1 MKKESQPYVVNIEN
15 PTDILTQPYVIN
27 IENTTDNLVEK
38 ITIFFSYSVL
48 SEKFNSVGDLE
59 KNGLII
65 SSIKD
70 VSYKQ
75 ILEHCYSNKIRIGL
89 TTITSETEENNRNY
103 LKYKYYGT
111 NGHSFSKQLI
121 FLDENFLS
129 NSENTQPYVID
140 GSVALILNSV
150 EPNSKLTLRFYP
162 KDIEECNDSLVIE
175 NTVDKLINREI

>member
-1 MKKESQPYVVNIEN
+1 MQKETNILKK
-15 PTDILTQPYVIN
+15 PYVIH
-27 IENTTDNLVEK
+27 IENTNNQEIK
-38 ITIFFSYSVL
+38 NITIFFSYSSL
-48 SEKFNSVGDLE
+48 NKKFKTDGNLE
-59 KNGLII
+59 ENGLII

-75 ILEHCYSNKIRIGL
+75 ILEHLYSSKIRIGL
-89 TTITSETEENNRNY
+89 TSITSENEENNRNC

-121 FLDENFLS
+121 FLDKNFLS
-129 NSENTQPYVID
+129 NSENLQPYVID
-140 GSVALILNSV
+140 GSVALILNSI

-162 KDIEECNDSLVIE
+162 KDMEECNDVLIIE

>member
-1 MKKESQPYVVNIEN
+1 MKKESDTLRQPYVVNIEN
-15 PTDILTQPYVIN
+15 ITNSKIN
-27 IENTTDNLVEK
+27 N
-38 ITIFFSYSVL
+38 ITLFFSNSFL
-48 SEKFNSVGDLE
+48 NEKFNSVGDLE

-70 VSYKQ
+70 VSYSQ
-75 ILEHCYSNKIRIGL
+75 ILQHFDTKKNRIGL

-103 LKYKYYGT
+103 LKYKYYGA
-111 NGHSFSKQLI
+111 NGHSFSKKLI

-162 KDIEECNDSLVIE
+162 KDMEECNDVLIIE
-175 NTVDKLINREI
+175 NTVDKLINREV